1 MRSRGRRDEVAR
13 SRGVV
18 DSVRRAAARA
28 GFTLTG
34 AQEQALGV
42 LAGGSRGVYVWGPV
56 GQGKTWLVD
65 AFADAVPAQG
75 RRRLHSFDVFRDL
88 HAAVHR
94 HGRRLP
100 PRSTDNA
107 VDRAV
112 DDLLAG
118 CRVLLLDE
126 LHLHDVGDAMLL
138 ARLLRH
144 LFDRRVRLVAT
155 SNYRPEELL
164 PNPHVHHL
172 LEPTIAR
179 IHSAMDVVEVSGSP
193 DLREGVVGVAGGFA
207 SGAWLVPGT
216 VTQLAAL
223 GLRPPGADEHRV
235 LRVGG
240 HPLPVLAL
248 RPGELWV
255 SFESLCAGRRSAG
268 DYLAL
273 AEEAATWVLHDVPP
287 LALADPQARQRFASL
302 VDVLADRDTQ
312 LVVTSRLDVGEALDL
327 DRAEGEV
334 PPDLAR
340 CRSRLRLLGR
350 GSGEA

>member
-1 MRSRGRRDEVAR
+1 MTRSRGRRS
-13 SRGVV
+13 SRAASSGVV
-18 DSVRRAAARA
+18 DSVRTTASRA
-28 GFTLTG
+28 GFTLTV
-34 AQEQALGV
+34 AQEQALAV
-42 LAGGSRGVYVWGPV
+42 LVGGSRGVYLWGPV

-65 AFADAVPAQG
+65 AFAEAVGAEG
-75 RRRLHSFDVFRDL
+75 RRRFHSFDVFRDL

-118 CRVLLLDE
+118 CRLLLLDE

-144 LFDRRVRLVAT
+144 LFARRVRLVAT
-155 SNYRPEELL
+155 SNYRPGDLL

-179 IHSAMDVVEVSGSP
+179 VHAAMDVVEVSGSP
-193 DLREGVVGVAGGFA
+193 DLRQGRDGAAHGFA

-216 VTQLAAL
+216 PTQLADL
-223 GLRPPGADEHRV
+223 GLHPPGLDEQRV
-235 LRVGG
+235 ARVGG

-248 RPGELWV
+248 RPDELWV
-255 SFESLCAGRRSAG
+255 SFESLCAGRRSAA

-273 AEEAATWVLHDVPP
+273 AAEARTWVVRDVPP
-287 LALADPQARQRFASL
+287 LAVADPEARQRFSSL
-302 VDVLADRDTQ
+302 VDVLTDRDAR
-312 LVVTSRLDVGEALDL
+312 LVVTSGQDVDEALDL

-340 CRSRLRLLGR
+340 TRSRLGLLSRAGR
-350 GSGEA
+350 R